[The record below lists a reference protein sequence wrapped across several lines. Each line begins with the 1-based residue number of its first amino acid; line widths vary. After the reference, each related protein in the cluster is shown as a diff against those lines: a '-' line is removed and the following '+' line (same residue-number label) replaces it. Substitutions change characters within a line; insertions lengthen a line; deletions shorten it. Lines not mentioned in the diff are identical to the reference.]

1 MEKVQKKLAGKFAAT
16 IAGAFLLAIFCFVSM
31 ARAGQQAKIVWTD
44 QQKSIITTIRSLR
57 SLPDEKRAQT
67 TRELALKIRQ
77 LPASA
82 NKVRL
87 AYDLAN
93 LSTEGDFGPGTLQ
106 EVTTT
111 LAQALRETPPSETA
125 RGGEAPYEE
134 LASLV
139 RYEHVQAGS
148 SDARFAAAIKK
159 LEAEDARH
167 QQVDFTLP
175 DLQGKTW
182 SMNELRG
189 KIVLVNFWATWCPPC
204 RSEMPDL
211 QKLYTKYK
219 DQGLV
224 VLSISDEDM
233 DKVSAYVKENG
244 YTYPILLDAGRKVNE
259 MFGIQ
264 GIPKSFVYDREG
276 KLAAQAMD
284 MRTERQFMGM
294 LEAAGLK

>member
-1 MEKVQKKLAGKFAAT
+1 MGIMNKKFARKCASA
-16 IAGAFLLAIFCFVSM
+16 IAGAFLLAIVCFVST
-31 ARAGQQAKIVWTD
+31 ARGGQQEKIVWTE
-44 QQKSIITTIRSLR
+44 QQKAIITTIRSLR

-67 TRELALKIRQ
+67 TRELAIKIRQ
-77 LPASA
+77 LPANA
-82 NKVRL
+82 NKARL

-93 LSTEGDFGPGTLQ
+93 LSTEGDFGTGTLQ
-106 EVTTT
+106 EVATT
-111 LAQALRETPPSETA
+111 LEQALRETPPSETA

-139 RYEHVQAGS
+139 RYEHVQAS
-148 SDARFAAAIKK
+148 LEDARFGSAMKK

-167 QQVDFTLP
+167 QRVDFTLS

-259 MFGIQ
+259 MFEIQ

>member
-1 MEKVQKKLAGKFAAT
+1 VA
-16 IAGAFLLAIFCFVSM
+16 
-31 ARAGQQAKIVWTD
+31 
-44 QQKSIITTIRSLR
+44 
-57 SLPDEKRAQT
+57 
-67 TRELALKIRQ
+67 
-77 LPASA
+77 
-82 NKVRL
+82 
-87 AYDLAN
+87 
-93 LSTEGDFGPGTLQ
+93 
-106 EVTTT
+106 TT
-111 LAQALRETPPSETA
+111 LALALRETPPSETA

-139 RYEHVQAGS
+139 RYEHVQAILEDG
-148 SDARFAAAIKK
+148 RFAAAMRK

-167 QQVDFTLP
+167 QQVDFALP
-175 DLQGKTW
+175 DLQGKNW

-224 VLSISDEDM
+224 VLSISDEEA

-294 LEAAGLK
+294 LQAAGLK